1 MNIFLIS
8 ISSKTLF
15 SGIIV
20 NKTTSEYFSD
30 LFSQLNENICSF
42 RVLILVYCY
51 TQYGIFLY
59 LFDIHQRK
67 LQSEN
72 VVSGDCL
79 YACGSG
85 LLCYLDLCVV
95 FISWFLVHGKPF
107 LTADI
112 TLCVIGKIR
121 PS

>member
-1 MNIFLIS
+1 MQVLYMNIFLIS

-42 RVLILVYCY
+42 RVLILVYGY
-51 TQYGIFLY
+51 TQYGILLY

-79 YACGSG
+79 YACESG
-85 LLCYLDLCVV
+85 LLLFGSLCCLHL
-95 FISWFLVHGKPF
+95 LVLGPWQTF
-107 LTADI
+107 
-112 TLCVIGKIR
+112 
-121 PS
+121 SNS